1 MFSTINLRDI
11 ETHKTDIICPQGD
24 WTMTEHQVA
33 KEFDASG
40 LRCPMPILKTKKAI
54 QDINVGEI
62 LKVIATDVGTKKDF
76 PAWSSRTGNEILEL
90 VEEGDK
96 LVWYIKRVK

>member
-1 MFSTINLRDI
+1 
-11 ETHKTDIICPQGD
+11 
-24 WTMTEHQVA
+24 MTEHQVA

-54 QDINVGEI
+54 QDIEIGEI

-90 VEEGDK
+90 VEESDK

>member
-1 MFSTINLRDI
+1 M
-11 ETHKTDIICPQGD
+11 TD
-24 WTMTEHQVA
+24 HQVA

-54 QDINVGEI
+54 QDIEIGEI

-90 VEEGDK
+90 VEESDR

>member
-1 MFSTINLRDI
+1 
-11 ETHKTDIICPQGD
+11 
-24 WTMTEHQVA
+24 
-33 KEFDASG
+33 
-40 LRCPMPILKTKKAI
+40 MPILKTKKAI
-54 QDINVGEI
+54 QDIEIGEI

-96 LVWYIKRVK
+96 FIWYIKRVK